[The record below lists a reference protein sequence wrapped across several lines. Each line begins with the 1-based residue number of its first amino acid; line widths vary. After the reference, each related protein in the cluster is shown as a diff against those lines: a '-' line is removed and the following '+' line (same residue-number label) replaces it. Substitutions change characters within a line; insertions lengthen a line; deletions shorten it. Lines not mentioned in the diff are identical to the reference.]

1 MDARE
6 LGKFISLIEDG
17 TYVADATHISHAHV
31 IGITGPPG
39 VGKSTTTSQLIRIFR
54 ARGQRVAVLAVD
66 PSSPVSGGAL
76 LGDRIRMQEH
86 ALDEGVFI
94 RSMSARGQL
103 GGLARATFEAA
114 QFLGSHG
121 YDVVLIETVG
131 VGQSEVEVVNVAN
144 TVVLVMSPGAG
155 DSIQAAKAG
164 ILEVADVYVVN
175 KSDRD
180 GADIVLRELRNMVAM
195 GQREDG
201 EWTPIVVRASAALS
215 EGIDEVVVAL
225 DRHREWTL
233 AHGIDKAQAL
243 AAKLNSA
250 REQVKQIV
258 DRAVKG
264 ELTADQAADLIAK
277 ALGR

>member
-1 MDARE
+1 M
-6 LGKFISLIEDG
+6 
-17 TYVADATHISHAHV
+17 
-31 IGITGPPG
+31 
-39 VGKSTTTSQLIRIFR
+39 
-54 ARGQRVAVLAVD
+54 
-66 PSSPVSGGAL
+66 
-76 LGDRIRMQEH
+76 
-86 ALDEGVFI
+86 
-94 RSMSARGQL
+94 
-103 GGLARATFEAA
+103 
-114 QFLGSHG
+114 
-121 YDVVLIETVG
+121 LIETVG

-215 EGIDEVVVAL
+215 EGIDEVAVAL